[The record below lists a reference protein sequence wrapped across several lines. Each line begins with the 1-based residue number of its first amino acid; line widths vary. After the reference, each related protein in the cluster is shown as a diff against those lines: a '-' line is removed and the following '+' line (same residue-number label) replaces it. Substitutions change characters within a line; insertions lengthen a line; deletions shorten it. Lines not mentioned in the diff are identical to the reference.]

1 MSKIRKFEEAESN
14 VVARFS
20 EDKGVGMQLLFG
32 TMKALQKPIVTTKY
46 DILSKSAICVEL
58 FLVSRG
64 PQAMS

>member
-1 MSKIRKFEEAESN
+1 MSKICKYAEAESN

-32 TMKALQKPIVTTKY
+32 TMRALQKPIATTKC

-58 FLVSRG
+58 FLVSGG
-64 PQAMS
+64 PRAMG